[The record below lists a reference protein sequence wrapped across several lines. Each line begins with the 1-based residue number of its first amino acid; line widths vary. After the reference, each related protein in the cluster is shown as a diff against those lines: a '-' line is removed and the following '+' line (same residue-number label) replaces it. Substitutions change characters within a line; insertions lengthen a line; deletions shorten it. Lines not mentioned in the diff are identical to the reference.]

1 MSEARSF
8 INPQAQSYE
17 SLKAGTPMSANQRAK
32 FDVLNA
38 HIANGVVVG
47 GELVIVGD
55 PSTPMCTG
63 HEALLMAKAAGIHH
77 QLEINGAGV
86 DDFLLDNYEFLKS
99 LLAHASMGA
108 GAVSDGWSRYLE
120 AIKKTLE
127 EIEMLHREYLKG
139 GTLKA
144 REEFYTKRMA
154 LFVKLEEQLNKVAA
168 HGSGLRKKGSMKRTL
183 EISTKSYLHT
193 GEIAGYAEKVAGVSK
208 AANLIK
214 KGTYIGLGL
223 DVASTGLS
231 IHHACTFG
239 RPEDCRRAKYVE
251 GGSLVGSTGGSIAGG
266 SIGGFIGG
274 AGCVLFLGVT
284 TGGPGALACTV
295 IGGAVGG
302 AIGGTAVGDIGEMVG
317 ELLYEVPQ

>member
-17 SLKAGTPMSANQRAK
+17 SLKADPPMSANQRAK

-108 GAVSDGWSRYLE
+108 GAVSDGWSRYL
-120 AIKKTLE
+120 
-127 EIEMLHREYLKG
+127 
-139 GTLKA
+139 
-144 REEFYTKRMA
+144 
-154 LFVKLEEQLNKVAA
+154 
-168 HGSGLRKKGSMKRTL
+168 
-183 EISTKSYLHT
+183 
-193 GEIAGYAEKVAGVSK
+193 
-208 AANLIK
+208 
-214 KGTYIGLGL
+214 
-223 DVASTGLS
+223 
-231 IHHACTFG
+231 
-239 RPEDCRRAKYVE
+239 
-251 GGSLVGSTGGSIAGG
+251 
-266 SIGGFIGG
+266 
-274 AGCVLFLGVT
+274 
-284 TGGPGALACTV
+284 
-295 IGGAVGG
+295 AVGG